1 MTRIKI
7 THKHCH
13 ICPVPQLTLGSP
25 RSRHQDKDL
34 SVYFGGINT
43 IPGNTGR
50 EQASDTGTGRHPI
63 HHASLDVTT
72 GRLLSSRERAREI
85 VQWLRELLS
94 LSHNLFQE
102 VQHFLLTSTST
113 RHILDAQSDL
123 PTKYLSTSK

>member
-50 EQASDTGTGRHPI
+50 KQASDTGTGRHPI

-72 GRLLSSRERAREI
+72 GSLLSSRERASEI
-85 VQWLRELLS
+85 VQRLRELLS
-94 LSHNLFQE
+94 LAEDLGSTLRTHVVAHN
-102 VQHFLLTSTST
+102 HS
-113 RHILDAQSDL
+113 
-123 PTKYLSTSK
+123 

>member
-1 MTRIKI
+1 MTCIKI

-25 RSRHQDKDL
+25 RSRHQDKNL

-43 IPGNTGR
+43 ISGNTGR

-94 LSHNLFQE
+94 LAEDLGSTLRTHVVAHN
-102 VQHFLLTSTST
+102 HS
-113 RHILDAQSDL
+113 
-123 PTKYLSTSK
+123 